1 MKIEFDF
8 RTDITVCELVQYL
21 CDELE
26 VQSRFTDNDIARCAE
41 SIMRTDMKTWSI
53 EENLRR
59 ETKLI
64 NLIDDIQMYATFV
77 DRESN

>member
-41 SIMRTDMKTWSI
+41 GIRNHMTSWLI
-53 EENLRR
+53 EEDIRR
-59 ETKLI
+59 EKKLVD
-64 NLIDDIQMYATFV
+64 LIDNIQTYVMLA
-77 DRESN
+77 DRYEV

>member
-26 VQSRFTDNDIARCAE
+26 VQSRFTDNDIARYAE
-41 SIMRTDMKTWSI
+41 GVRGDTMSWLIEEDIMREKKLVDLI
-53 EENLRR
+53 EN
-59 ETKLI
+59 
-64 NLIDDIQMYATFV
+64 IQTYAMLA
-77 DRESN
+77 DRYEV

>member
-41 SIMRTDMKTWSI
+41 GVRGDTMSWLI
-53 EENLRR
+53 EEDIRR
-59 ETKLI
+59 EKKLVD
-64 NLIDDIQMYATFV
+64 LIENIQTYAMLA
-77 DRESN
+77 DRYEV

>member
-41 SIMRTDMKTWSI
+41 GVRTDMKTWSI

-64 NLIDDIQMYATFV
+64 NLIDDIQMFATFV

>member
-41 SIMRTDMKTWSI
+41 GIRNHMTSWRI
-53 EENLRR
+53 EEDIRR
-59 ETKLI
+59 ENNLVDLI
-64 NLIDDIQMYATFV
+64 ENIQMYATFV